1 MKRETVERVVGRLRG
16 PMAEFVSESRVRTAV
31 LLSHSGQVLA
41 QHGFSGRF
49 DITNVAALAAA
60 AHASAHALAEII
72 GAGRW
77 VHLHH
82 AGEENQLFLAP
93 FSGGGQELVLVAIFD
108 RDSTLG
114 LVQLFFD
121 RLVDAVREIPE
132 LQDQLP
138 AGEMDSFERDLDA
151 GIERVLSD
159 DDGER

>member
-1 MKRETVERVVGRLRG
+1 MKREDVQDIVERLRG
-16 PMAEFVSESRVRTAV
+16 PMVEFVSESRVRTAI

-49 DITNVAALAAA
+49 DITNVASLAAA

-82 AGEENQLFLAP
+82 AGEEHQLFLAP
-93 FSGGGQELVLVAIFD
+93 FRAGDQELVLVAIFD

-121 RLVDAVREIPE
+121 RLVDAVRDMPEI
-132 LQDQLP
+132 QKHP
-138 AGEMDSFERDLDA
+138 ASLDAASFERDLEA
-151 GIERVLSD
+151 GIDRVLSE
-159 DDGER
+159 GEE

>member
-1 MKRETVERVVGRLRG
+1 MRREDVQHIVEKLRS

-41 QHGFSGRF
+41 QHGFSGKF
-49 DITNVAALAAA
+49 DITNVASLATA

-82 AGEENQLFLAP
+82 AGEEHQLFLAP
-93 FSGGGQELVLVAIFD
+93 FRAGSQDLVLVAIFN

-121 RLVDAVREIPE
+121 RLVDAIREVPE
-132 LQDQLP
+132 VQTPPGEGDP
-138 AGEMDSFERDLDA
+138 AAFEADLEA
-151 GIERVLSD
+151 GIDRVLSE
-159 DDGER
+159 GEE